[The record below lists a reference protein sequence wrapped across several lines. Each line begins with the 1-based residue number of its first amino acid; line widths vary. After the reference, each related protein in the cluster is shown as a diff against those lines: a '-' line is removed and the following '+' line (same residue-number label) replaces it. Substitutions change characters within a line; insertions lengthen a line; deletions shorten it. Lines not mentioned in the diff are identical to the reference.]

1 MATYRKATDAEK
13 RMCQAVLDDAKAGNA
28 AKTAA
33 RMLIDGDLP
42 IEKGRTAGDAIR
54 SSIEDNLTERAAMI
68 AMSTGCGEDEAM
80 EAARIP
86 DFGSRDNWDV
96 PEAVSSFDSNP
107 SSFGGET
114 ASVSGPEKTSTGAA
128 PIDRATYD
136 MAKGADIEK
145 FETGSYFVSVRKVE
159 PGTECYNKLEDSHY
173 TTDDDRCFIVTGTC
187 GEEWPINGTKLR
199 NKYGLDPDSLRM
211 DEPQSVK
218 VEGGG
223 NEIYAFRANG
233 QHDVQTSWGDVLKAN
248 RDGVGHGKGDMI
260 VSDTPDF
267 SGDVWVVNGEAFV
280 NTYRPA
286 GTAAA
291 VKKLLRERQA
301 KEEDLRRRQEA
312 YAKRVEEQRKQSPE
326 YQRQQREREMIE
338 NNPHSDYARPSVM
351 KCMIHIDTDIDTA
364 EITQELKDAAIDAW
378 KQEHP
383 GKEPTI
389 RDSMP
394 YYRPAVAFYDDTWI
408 MHDAYNAK
416 DYAWEPSLIDGL
428 SDEATL
434 DRDEA
439 IGMAF
444 DYVTDEANAEQMR
457 YGAPYTSRDGERKR
471 YDRKNHETMVYVGG
485 YTRMRFGKAEQVGGY
500 WKSTGKWHD

>member
-28 AKTAA
+28 AKAA
-33 RMLIDGDLP
+33 AQLLIDGDLP
-42 IEKGRTAGDAIR
+42 IEEGRTAGDAIR
-54 SSIEDNLTERAAMI
+54 SSIESNLSERAATI
-68 AMSTGCGEDEAM
+68 AMSTGCSEDEARK
-80 EAARIP
+80 AARTP
-86 DFGSRDNWDV
+86 DFGSKDNWDV

-107 SSFGGET
+107 SSFDEAT
-114 ASVSGPEKTSTGAA
+114 AATPAPDKTATGTA
-128 PIDRATYD
+128 PIDQATYE

-145 FETGSYFVSVRKVE
+145 FEAGSYSVSIRKVE

-218 VEGGG
+218 VKGGG
-223 NEIYAFRANG
+223 SEIYAFRANG

-248 RDGVGHGKGDMI
+248 RDGVGHGRGDMI

-280 NTYRPA
+280 NTYAPV

-291 VKKLLRERQA
+291 VRELRRERQA
-301 KEEDLRRRQEA
+301 KEDDLRRRQET
-312 YAKRVEEQRKQSPE
+312 YAKRIEEQRKQSPE
-326 YQRQQREREMIE
+326 YQRQQRECEMLE
-338 NNPHSDYARPSVM
+338 NNPHSDYARPSVL
-351 KCMIHIDTDIDTA
+351 KCLITIDTDIDTA
-364 EITQELKDAAIDAW
+364 GVTQELKDAAIDAW

-383 GKEPTI
+383 GKEPTR
-389 RDSMP
+389 RDSIP

-416 DYAWEPSLIDGL
+416 DYAWEPSRIDGL

-457 YGAPYTSRDGERKR
+457 YGAPYTARDGERKR

-485 YTRMRFGKAEQVGGY
+485 YTRTRFGKAEQVGGY

>member
-28 AKTAA
+28 AKAA
-33 RMLIDGDLP
+33 AQLLIDGDLP
-42 IEKGRTAGDAIR
+42 IEEGRTAGDAIR
-54 SSIEDNLTERAAMI
+54 SSIESNLSERAATI
-68 AMSTGCGEDEAM
+68 AMSTGCSEDEARKV
-80 EAARIP
+80 ARTP
-86 DFGSRDNWDV
+86 DFGSKDNWDV

-107 SSFGGET
+107 SSFD
-114 ASVSGPEKTSTGAA
+114 GAA
-128 PIDRATYD
+128 AATPEPDKTATGITPIDQATYE

-145 FETGSYFVSVRKVE
+145 FETRGYFVSIRKAE

-187 GEEWPINGTKLR
+187 GEEWPINGTKLKS
-199 NKYGLDPDSLRM
+199 KYGLEPDSVRM
-211 DEPQSVK
+211 GEPQSVK
-218 VEGGG
+218 VKGGG

-267 SGDVWVVNGEAFV
+267 SGDVWVVNGMAFA
-280 NTYRPA
+280 NTYA
-286 GTAAA
+286 TVGTAAA
-291 VKKLLRERQA
+291 VKKLTEERKA
-301 KEEDLRRRQEA
+301 KEEKLRRGWED
-312 YAKRVEEQRKQSPE
+312 YAKRVEERRKQSPE

-338 NNPHSDYARPSVM
+338 NNPHSDYARPSVL
-351 KCMIHIDTDIDTA
+351 KCLIWTDTDIDTA
-364 EITQELKDAAIDAW
+364 GITQELKDAAINAW
-378 KQEHP
+378 KKDHP
-383 GKEPTI
+383 GKEPTA

-394 YYRPAVAFYDDTWI
+394 YYRPTVAFHDDTWM
-408 MHDAYNAK
+408 MHDAYNASE
-416 DYAWEPSLIDGL
+416 WESSRIDGL
-428 SDEATL
+428 SDKATL

-439 IGMAF
+439 LDMSF
-444 DYVTDEANAEQMR
+444 DYVTDPANAEQMR
-457 YGAPYTSRDGERKR
+457 YGTPYTAKDGSTKR

-500 WKSTGKWHD
+500 WKSTGKWYD

>member
-13 RMCQAVLDDAKAGNA
+13 RMCQAVIDDAKAGNA
-28 AKTAA
+28 AKAA
-33 RMLIDGDLP
+33 AQLLIDGDLP
-42 IEKGRTAGDAIR
+42 IEEGRTAGDAIR
-54 SSIEDNLTERAAMI
+54 SSIESNLSERAATI
-68 AMSTGCGEDEAM
+68 AMSTGCSEDEARK
-80 EAARIP
+80 AASTP

-107 SSFGGET
+107 SSFD
-114 ASVSGPEKTSTGAA
+114 GAA
-128 PIDRATYD
+128 AATPEPDKTATGTTPIDQATYE

-145 FETGSYFVSVRKVE
+145 FETRGYFVSIRKAE

-187 GEEWPINGTKLR
+187 GEEWPINGTKLKS
-199 NKYGLDPDSLRM
+199 KYGLEPDSVRM
-211 DEPQSVK
+211 GEPQSVK
-218 VEGGG
+218 VKGGG

-267 SGDVWVVNGEAFV
+267 SGDVWVVNGMAFA
-280 NTYRPA
+280 NTYA
-286 GTAAA
+286 TVGTAAA
-291 VKKLLRERQA
+291 VKKLTEERKA
-301 KEEDLRRRQEA
+301 KEEKLRRGWED
-312 YAKRVEEQRKQSPE
+312 YAKRVEERRKQSPE

-338 NNPHSDYARPSVM
+338 NNPHSDYARPSVL
-351 KCMIHIDTDIDTA
+351 KCLIWTDTDIDTA
-364 EITQELKDAAIDAW
+364 GITQELKDAAIDAW
-378 KQEHP
+378 KKDHP
-383 GKEPTI
+383 GKEPTA

-394 YYRPAVAFYDDTWI
+394 YYRPTVAFHDDTWM
-408 MHDAYNAK
+408 MHDAYNASE
-416 DYAWEPSLIDGL
+416 WESSRIDGL
-428 SDEATL
+428 SDKATL

-439 IGMAF
+439 LNMSF
-444 DYVTDEANAEQMR
+444 DYVTDPANAEQMR
-457 YGAPYTSRDGERKR
+457 YGAPYTARDGSTKR

-500 WKSTGKWHD
+500 WKSTGKWYD

>member
-28 AKTAA
+28 AKAA
-33 RMLIDGDLP
+33 AQLLIDGDLP
-42 IEKGRTAGDAIR
+42 IEEGRTAGDAIR
-54 SSIEDNLTERAAMI
+54 SSIESNLSERAATI
-68 AMSTGCGEDEAM
+68 AMSTGCSEDEARK
-80 EAARIP
+80 AARTP
-86 DFGSRDNWDV
+86 DFGSKDNWDV

-107 SSFGGET
+107 SSFDGAAAAT
-114 ASVSGPEKTSTGAA
+114 PEPDKTSTGTA
-128 PIDRATYD
+128 PIDQATYE

-145 FETGSYFVSVRKVE
+145 FEAGSYSVSIRKVE

-223 NEIYAFRANG
+223 SEIYAFRANG

-248 RDGVGHGKGDMI
+248 RDGVGHGRGDMI

-280 NTYRPA
+280 NTYAPV

-291 VKKLLRERQA
+291 VRELRRERQA
-301 KEEDLRRRQEA
+301 KEDDLRRRQET
-312 YAKRVEEQRKQSPE
+312 YAKRIEEQRKQSPE
-326 YQRQQREREMIE
+326 YQRQQREREMLE
-338 NNPHSDYARPSVM
+338 NNPHSDYARPSVL
-351 KCMIHIDTDIDTA
+351 KCLITIDTDIDTA
-364 EITQELKDAAIDAW
+364 GVTQELKDAAIDAW

-383 GKEPTI
+383 GKEPTR
-389 RDSMP
+389 RDSIP

-416 DYAWEPSLIDGL
+416 DYAWEPSRIDGL

-457 YGAPYTSRDGERKR
+457 YGAPYTARDGERKR
-471 YDRKNHETMVYVGG
+471 YDRKNHETMIYVGG

>member
-28 AKTAA
+28 AKAA
-33 RMLIDGDLP
+33 AQLLIDGDLP
-42 IEKGRTAGDAIR
+42 IEEGRTAGDAIR
-54 SSIEDNLTERAAMI
+54 SSIESNLSERAATI
-68 AMSTGCGEDEAM
+68 AMSTGCSEDEARK
-80 EAARIP
+80 AASTP
-86 DFGSRDNWDV
+86 DFGSKDNWDV

-107 SSFGGET
+107 SSFD
-114 ASVSGPEKTSTGAA
+114 GAA
-128 PIDRATYD
+128 AATPEPDKTATGTTPIDQATYE

-145 FETGSYFVSVRKVE
+145 FETRGYFVSIRKAE

-187 GEEWPINGTKLR
+187 GEEWPINGTKLKS
-199 NKYGLDPDSLRM
+199 KYGLEPDSVRM
-211 DEPQSVK
+211 GEPQSVK
-218 VEGGG
+218 VKGGG

-267 SGDVWVVNGEAFV
+267 SGDVWVVNGMAFA
-280 NTYRPA
+280 NTYA
-286 GTAAA
+286 TVGTAAA
-291 VKKLLRERQA
+291 VKKLTEERKA
-301 KEEDLRRRQEA
+301 KEEKLRRGWED
-312 YAKRVEEQRKQSPE
+312 YAKRVEERRKQSPE

-338 NNPHSDYARPSVM
+338 NNPHSDYARPSVL
-351 KCMIHIDTDIDTA
+351 KCLIWTDTDIDTA
-364 EITQELKDAAIDAW
+364 GITQELKDAAINAW
-378 KQEHP
+378 KKDHP
-383 GKEPTI
+383 GKEPTA

-394 YYRPAVAFYDDTWI
+394 YYRPTVAFHDDTWM
-408 MHDAYNAK
+408 MHDAYNASE
-416 DYAWEPSLIDGL
+416 WESSRIDGL
-428 SDEATL
+428 SDKATL

-439 IGMAF
+439 LDMSF
-444 DYVTDEANAEQMR
+444 DYVTDPANAEQMR
-457 YGAPYTSRDGERKR
+457 YGTPYTAKDGSTKR

-500 WKSTGKWHD
+500 WKSTGKWYD

>member
-28 AKTAA
+28 AKAA
-33 RMLIDGDLP
+33 AQLLIDGDLP
-42 IEKGRTAGDAIR
+42 IEEGRTAGDAIR
-54 SSIEDNLTERAAMI
+54 SSIESNLSERAATI
-68 AMSTGCGEDEAM
+68 AMSTGCSEDEARK
-80 EAARIP
+80 AARTP
-86 DFGSRDNWDV
+86 DFGSKDNWDV

-107 SSFGGET
+107 SSFDEAT
-114 ASVSGPEKTSTGAA
+114 AATPEPDKTATGTA
-128 PIDRATYD
+128 PIDQATYE

-145 FETGSYFVSVRKVE
+145 FETRSYFVSIRKVE

-173 TTDDDRCFIVTGTC
+173 TTDEDRCYIVTGTC
-187 GEEWPINGTKLR
+187 GEEWPINATKLQ
-199 NKYGLDPDSLRM
+199 NKYGLDPDSMQTGER
-211 DEPQSVK
+211 QSVK

-248 RDGVGHGKGDMI
+248 RDGIGHGKGDMI

-267 SGDVWVVNGEAFV
+267 SGDVWVVNGMAFA
-280 NTYRPA
+280 NTYA
-286 GTAAA
+286 TVGTAAA
-291 VKKLLRERQA
+291 VKKLTEERKA
-301 KEEDLRRRQEA
+301 KEEKLRRGWED
-312 YAKRVEEQRKQSPE
+312 YAKRVEERRKQSPE

-338 NNPHSDYARPSVM
+338 NNPHSDYARPSVL
-351 KCMIHIDTDIDTA
+351 KCLIWTDTDIDTA
-364 EITQELKDAAIDAW
+364 GITQELKDAAIDAW
-378 KQEHP
+378 KKDHP
-383 GKEPTI
+383 GKEPTT

-394 YYRPAVAFYDDTWI
+394 YYRPTVAFHDDTWM

-416 DYAWEPSLIDGL
+416 EWESSRIDGL
-428 SDEATL
+428 SDNATL

-439 IGMAF
+439 LNMSF
-444 DYVTDEANAEQMR
+444 DYVTDPANAEQMR
-457 YGAPYTSRDGERKR
+457 YGAPYTARDGSTKR

-500 WKSTGKWHD
+500 WKSTGKWYD

>member
-28 AKTAA
+28 AKAA
-33 RMLIDGDLP
+33 AQLLIDGDLP
-42 IEKGRTAGDAIR
+42 IEEGRTAGDAIR
-54 SSIEDNLTERAAMI
+54 SSIESNLSERAATI
-68 AMSTGCGEDEAM
+68 AMSTGCSEDEARK
-80 EAARIP
+80 AARTP
-86 DFGSRDNWDV
+86 DFGSKDNWDV

-107 SSFGGET
+107 SSFDGAAAT
-114 ASVSGPEKTSTGAA
+114 TPEPDKTSTGTA
-128 PIDRATYD
+128 PIDQATYE

-145 FETGSYFVSVRKVE
+145 FETRGYFVSIRKAE

-187 GEEWPINGTKLR
+187 GEEWPINGTKLKS
-199 NKYGLDPDSLRM
+199 KYGLEPDSVRM
-211 DEPQSVK
+211 GEPQSVK
-218 VEGGG
+218 VKGGG

-267 SGDVWVVNGEAFV
+267 SGDVWVVNGMAFA
-280 NTYRPA
+280 NTYA
-286 GTAAA
+286 TVGTAAA
-291 VKKLLRERQA
+291 VKKLTEERKA
-301 KEEDLRRRQEA
+301 KEEKLRRGWED
-312 YAKRVEEQRKQSPE
+312 YAKRVEERRKQSPE

-338 NNPHSDYARPSVM
+338 NNPHSDYARPSVL
-351 KCMIHIDTDIDTA
+351 KCLIWTDTDIDTA
-364 EITQELKDAAIDAW
+364 GITQELKDAAINAW
-378 KQEHP
+378 KKDHP
-383 GKEPTI
+383 GKEPTA

-394 YYRPAVAFYDDTWI
+394 YYRPTVAFHDDTWM
-408 MHDAYNAK
+408 MHDAYNASE
-416 DYAWEPSLIDGL
+416 WESSRIDGL
-428 SDEATL
+428 SDKATL

-439 IGMAF
+439 LDMSF
-444 DYVTDEANAEQMR
+444 DYVTDPANAEQMR
-457 YGAPYTSRDGERKR
+457 YGTPYTAKDGSTKR

-500 WKSTGKWHD
+500 WKSTGKWYD

>member
-1 MATYRKATDAEK
+1 MATYRKVTDAEK
-13 RMCQAVLDDAKAGNA
+13 RMCRAVLDDAKAGNA
-28 AKTAA
+28 AKVAA
-33 RMLIDGDLP
+33 QLLIDGDLP
-42 IEKGRTAGDAIR
+42 IEEGRTAGDAIR
-54 SSIEDNLTERAAMI
+54 SSIEDSLTERAATI
-68 AMSTGCGEDEAM
+68 AMSTGCGEDEAR

-96 PEAVSSFDSNP
+96 PEAVSSFDSDP

-114 ASVSGPEKTSTGAA
+114 AAVSEPEKTSTGAA
-128 PIDRATYD
+128 PIDRETYD

-145 FETGSYFVSVRKVE
+145 FEAGSYFVSIRKVE

-173 TTDDDRCFIVTGTC
+173 TTDSDRCFIVTGTC
-187 GEEWPINGTKLR
+187 GEEWPINGAKLR
-199 NKYGLDPDSLRM
+199 SKYGLDPDSIKM
-211 DEPQSVK
+211 NDKQAVK
-218 VEGGG
+218 VRGGG

-248 RDGVGHGKGDMI
+248 RDGVGHGRGDMI

-280 NTYRPA
+280 NTYAPV

-291 VKKLLRERQA
+291 VRKLMEEEKA
-301 KEEDLRRRQEA
+301 KEEELRRRQEA

-338 NNPHSDYARPSVM
+338 NNPHSDYARPSVL
-351 KCMIHIDTDIDTA
+351 KCLIDIDTDIDTA
-364 EITQELKDAAIDAW
+364 GVTQELKDAAIDAW

-383 GKEPTI
+383 GKEPTR

-394 YYRPAVAFYDDTWI
+394 YYRPAVAFYDDTWM

-416 DYAWEPSLIDGL
+416 DYAWEPSRIDGL

-457 YGAPYTSRDGERKR
+457 YGAPYTARDGERKR

>member
-28 AKTAA
+28 AKAA
-33 RMLIDGDLP
+33 AQLLIDGDLP
-42 IEKGRTAGDAIR
+42 IEEGRTAGDAIR
-54 SSIEDNLTERAAMI
+54 SSIESNLSERAATI
-68 AMSTGCGEDEAM
+68 AMSTGCSEDEARKV
-80 EAARIP
+80 ARTP
-86 DFGSRDNWDV
+86 DFGSSDNWDV

-107 SSFGGET
+107 SSFAVAAAAT
-114 ASVSGPEKTSTGAA
+114 PEPDKTVTGTA
-128 PIDRATYD
+128 PIDQATYE

-145 FETGSYFVSVRKVE
+145 FETRGYFVSIRKAE

-199 NKYGLDPDSLRM
+199 DKYGLEPDSVRM
-211 DEPQSVK
+211 GEPQSVK
-218 VEGGG
+218 VKGGG

-267 SGDVWVVNGEAFV
+267 SGDVWVVNGMAFA
-280 NTYRPA
+280 NTYA
-286 GTAAA
+286 TVGTAAA
-291 VKKLLRERQA
+291 VKKLTEERKA
-301 KEEDLRRRQEA
+301 KEEKLRRGWED
-312 YAKRVEEQRKQSPE
+312 YAKRVEERRKQSPE

-338 NNPHSDYARPSVM
+338 NNPHSDYARPSVL
-351 KCMIHIDTDIDTA
+351 KCLIWTDTDIDTA
-364 EITQELKDAAIDAW
+364 GITQELKDAAINAW
-378 KQEHP
+378 KKDHP
-383 GKEPTI
+383 GKEPTA

-394 YYRPAVAFYDDTWI
+394 YYRPTVAFHDDTWM
-408 MHDAYNAK
+408 MHDAYNASE
-416 DYAWEPSLIDGL
+416 WESSRIDGL
-428 SDEATL
+428 SDKATL

-439 IGMAF
+439 LDMSF
-444 DYVTDEANAEQMR
+444 DYVTDPANAEQMR
-457 YGAPYTSRDGERKR
+457 YGTPYTAKDGSTKR

-500 WKSTGKWHD
+500 WKSTGKWYD

>member
-28 AKTAA
+28 AKAA
-33 RMLIDGDLP
+33 AQLLIDGDLP
-42 IEKGRTAGDAIR
+42 IEEGRTAGDAIR
-54 SSIEDNLTERAAMI
+54 SSIESNLSERAATI
-68 AMSTGCGEDEAM
+68 AMSTGCSEDEARK
-80 EAARIP
+80 AARTP
-86 DFGSRDNWDV
+86 DFGSKDNWDV

-107 SSFGGET
+107 SSFDEAT
-114 ASVSGPEKTSTGAA
+114 AATPEPDKTATGTA
-128 PIDRATYD
+128 PIDQATYE

-145 FETGSYFVSVRKVE
+145 FEAGSYSVSIRKVE

-223 NEIYAFRANG
+223 SEIYAFRANG

-248 RDGVGHGKGDMI
+248 RDGVGHGRGDMI

-280 NTYRPA
+280 NTYAPV

-291 VKKLLRERQA
+291 VRELRRERQA
-301 KEEDLRRRQEA
+301 KEDDLRRRQET
-312 YAKRVEEQRKQSPE
+312 YAKRIEEQRKQSPE
-326 YQRQQREREMIE
+326 YQRQQREREMLE
-338 NNPHSDYARPSVM
+338 NNPHSDYARPSVL
-351 KCMIHIDTDIDTA
+351 KCLITIDTDIDTA
-364 EITQELKDAAIDAW
+364 GVTQELKDAAIDAW

-383 GKEPTI
+383 GKEPTR
-389 RDSMP
+389 RDSIP

-416 DYAWEPSLIDGL
+416 DYAWEPSRIDGL

-457 YGAPYTSRDGERKR
+457 YGAPYTARDGERKR
-471 YDRKNHETMVYVGG
+471 YDRKNHETMIYVGG

>member
-28 AKTAA
+28 AKAA
-33 RMLIDGDLP
+33 AQLLIDGDLP
-42 IEKGRTAGDAIR
+42 IEEGRTAGDAIR
-54 SSIEDNLTERAAMI
+54 SSIESNLSERAATI
-68 AMSTGCGEDEAM
+68 AMSTGCSEDEARK
-80 EAARIP
+80 AARTP
-86 DFGSRDNWDV
+86 DFGSKDNWDV

-107 SSFGGET
+107 SSFDEAAAATPEPDKT
-114 ASVSGPEKTSTGAA
+114 ATGTA
-128 PIDRATYD
+128 PIDQATYE

-145 FETGSYFVSVRKVE
+145 FEAGSYSVSIRKVE

-223 NEIYAFRANG
+223 SEIYAFRANG

-248 RDGVGHGKGDMI
+248 RDGVGHGRGDMI

-280 NTYRPA
+280 NTYAPV

-291 VKKLLRERQA
+291 VRELRRERQA
-301 KEEDLRRRQEA
+301 KEDDLRRRQEA

-326 YQRQQREREMIE
+326 YQRQQREREMLE
-338 NNPHSDYARPSVM
+338 NNPHSDYARPSVL
-351 KCMIHIDTDIDTA
+351 KCLITIDTDIDTA
-364 EITQELKDAAIDAW
+364 GVTQELKDAAIDAW

-383 GKEPTI
+383 GKEPTR

-416 DYAWEPSLIDGL
+416 DYAWEPSRIDGL

-457 YGAPYTSRDGERKR
+457 YGAPYTARDGERKR
-471 YDRKNHETMVYVGG
+471 YDRKNQETMIYVGG

>member
-28 AKTAA
+28 AKAAA
-33 RMLIDGDLP
+33 RLLIDGDLP
-42 IEKGRTAGDAIR
+42 IEEGRTAGDAIR
-54 SSIEDNLTERAAMI
+54 SSIESNLSERAATI
-68 AMSTGCGEDEAM
+68 AMSTGCSEDEARK
-80 EAARIP
+80 AARTP
-86 DFGSRDNWDV
+86 DFGSKDNWDV

-107 SSFGGET
+107 SSFD
-114 ASVSGPEKTSTGAA
+114 GAA
-128 PIDRATYD
+128 AATPEPDKTATGTTPIDQATYE

-145 FETGSYFVSVRKVE
+145 FETRGYFVSIRKAE

-187 GEEWPINGTKLR
+187 GEEWPINGTKLKS
-199 NKYGLDPDSLRM
+199 KYGLEPDSVRM
-211 DEPQSVK
+211 GEPQSVK
-218 VEGGG
+218 VKGGG

-267 SGDVWVVNGEAFV
+267 SGDVWVVNGMAFA
-280 NTYRPA
+280 NTYA
-286 GTAAA
+286 TVGTAAA
-291 VKKLLRERQA
+291 VKKLTEERKA
-301 KEEDLRRRQEA
+301 KEEKLRRGWED
-312 YAKRVEEQRKQSPE
+312 YAKRVEERRKQSPE

-338 NNPHSDYARPSVM
+338 NNPHSDYARPSVL
-351 KCMIHIDTDIDTA
+351 KCLIWTDTDIDTA
-364 EITQELKDAAIDAW
+364 GITQELKDAAINAW
-378 KQEHP
+378 KKDHP
-383 GKEPTI
+383 GKEPTA

-394 YYRPAVAFYDDTWI
+394 YYRPTVAFHDDTWM
-408 MHDAYNAK
+408 MHDAYNASE
-416 DYAWEPSLIDGL
+416 WESSRIDGL
-428 SDEATL
+428 SDKATL

-439 IGMAF
+439 LDMSF
-444 DYVTDEANAEQMR
+444 DYVTDPANAEQMR
-457 YGAPYTSRDGERKR
+457 YGTPYTAKDGSTKR

-500 WKSTGKWHD
+500 WKSTGKWYD

>member
-28 AKTAA
+28 AKAA
-33 RMLIDGDLP
+33 AQLLIDGDLP
-42 IEKGRTAGDAIR
+42 IEEGRTAGDAIR
-54 SSIEDNLTERAAMI
+54 SSIESNLSERAATI
-68 AMSTGCGEDEAM
+68 AMSTGCSEDEARK
-80 EAARIP
+80 AARTP
-86 DFGSRDNWDV
+86 DFGSKDNWDV

-107 SSFGGET
+107 SSFDGAAAT
-114 ASVSGPEKTSTGAA
+114 TPEPDKTSTGTA
-128 PIDRATYD
+128 PIDQATYE

-145 FETGSYFVSVRKVE
+145 FETRGYFVSIRKAE

-187 GEEWPINGTKLR
+187 GEEWPINGTKLKS
-199 NKYGLDPDSLRM
+199 KYGLEPDSVRM
-211 DEPQSVK
+211 GEPQSVK
-218 VEGGG
+218 VKGGG

-267 SGDVWVVNGEAFV
+267 SGDVWVVNGMAFA
-280 NTYRPA
+280 NTYA
-286 GTAAA
+286 TVGTAAA
-291 VKKLLRERQA
+291 VKKLTEERKA
-301 KEEDLRRRQEA
+301 KEEKLRRGWED
-312 YAKRVEEQRKQSPE
+312 YAKRVEERRKQSPE

-338 NNPHSDYARPSVM
+338 NNPHSDYARPSVL
-351 KCMIHIDTDIDTA
+351 KCLIWTDTDIDTA
-364 EITQELKDAAIDAW
+364 GITQELKDAAIDAW
-378 KQEHP
+378 KKDHP
-383 GKEPTI
+383 GKEPTV

-394 YYRPAVAFYDDTWI
+394 YYRPTVAFHDDTWM
-408 MHDAYNAK
+408 MHDAYNASE
-416 DYAWEPSLIDGL
+416 WESSRIDGL
-428 SDEATL
+428 SDKATL

-439 IGMAF
+439 LDMSF
-444 DYVTDEANAEQMR
+444 DYVTDPANAEQMR
-457 YGAPYTSRDGERKR
+457 YGTPYTAKDGSTKR

-500 WKSTGKWHD
+500 WKSTGKWYD

>member
-28 AKTAA
+28 AKAA
-33 RMLIDGDLP
+33 AQLLIDGDLP
-42 IEKGRTAGDAIR
+42 IEEGRTAGDAIR
-54 SSIEDNLTERAAMI
+54 SSIESNLSERAATI
-68 AMSTGCGEDEAM
+68 AMSTGCSEDEAM
-80 EAARIP
+80 KVARTP
-86 DFGSRDNWDV
+86 DFGSSDNWDV

-107 SSFGGET
+107 SSFDGATVATPEL
-114 ASVSGPEKTSTGAA
+114 EKTSTGTA
-128 PIDRATYD
+128 PIDQATYE

-145 FETGSYFVSVRKVE
+145 FETRGYFVSIRKAE

-199 NKYGLDPDSLRM
+199 DKYGIEPDSLRM
-211 DEPQSVK
+211 GEPQSVK
-218 VEGGG
+218 VKGGG

-248 RDGVGHGKGDMI
+248 RDGIGHGKGDMI

-267 SGDVWVVNGEAFV
+267 SGDVWVVNGMAFA
-280 NTYRPA
+280 NTYA
-286 GTAAA
+286 TVGTAAA
-291 VKKLLRERQA
+291 VKKLMEEEKA
-301 KEEDLRRRQEA
+301 KEEKLRRGREE
-312 YAKRVEEQRKQSPE
+312 YAKRVEERRKQSPE

-338 NNPHSDYARPSVM
+338 NNPHSDYARPSVL
-351 KCMIHIDTDIDTA
+351 KCLIRTDTDIDTA
-364 EITQELKDAAIDAW
+364 GITQELKDAAIDAW
-378 KQEHP
+378 KKDHP
-383 GKEPTI
+383 GKEPTA

-394 YYRPAVAFYDDTWI
+394 YYRPTVAFHDDTWM

-416 DYAWEPSLIDGL
+416 EWESSRIDGL
-428 SDEATL
+428 SDKATL

-439 IGMAF
+439 LNMSF
-444 DYVTDEANAEQMR
+444 DYVTDPANAEQMR
-457 YGAPYTSRDGERKR
+457 YGTPYTARDGSTKR

-500 WKSTGKWHD
+500 WKSTGKWCD

>member
-28 AKTAA
+28 AKAAA
-33 RMLIDGDLP
+33 RLLIDGDLP
-42 IEKGRTAGDAIR
+42 IEEGRTAGDAIR
-54 SSIEDNLTERAAMI
+54 SSIESNLSERAATI
-68 AMSTGCGEDEAM
+68 AMSTGCSEDEARK
-80 EAARIP
+80 AARTP
-86 DFGSRDNWDV
+86 DFGSKDNWDV

-107 SSFGGET
+107 SSFDGAAAT
-114 ASVSGPEKTSTGAA
+114 TPEPDKTSTGTA
-128 PIDRATYD
+128 PIDQATYE

-145 FETGSYFVSVRKVE
+145 FETRGYFVSIRKAE

-187 GEEWPINGTKLR
+187 GEEWPINGTKLKS
-199 NKYGLDPDSLRM
+199 KYGLEPDSVRM
-211 DEPQSVK
+211 GEPQSVK
-218 VEGGG
+218 VKGGG

-267 SGDVWVVNGEAFV
+267 SGDVWVVNGMAFA
-280 NTYRPA
+280 NTYA
-286 GTAAA
+286 TVGTAAA
-291 VKKLLRERQA
+291 VKKLTEERKA
-301 KEEDLRRRQEA
+301 KEEKLRRGWED
-312 YAKRVEEQRKQSPE
+312 YAKRVEERRKQSPE

-338 NNPHSDYARPSVM
+338 NNPHSDYARPSVL
-351 KCMIHIDTDIDTA
+351 KCLIWTDTDIDTA
-364 EITQELKDAAIDAW
+364 GITQELKDAAINAW
-378 KQEHP
+378 KKDHP
-383 GKEPTI
+383 GKEPTA

-394 YYRPAVAFYDDTWI
+394 YYRPTVAFHDDTWM
-408 MHDAYNAK
+408 MHDAYNASE
-416 DYAWEPSLIDGL
+416 WESSRIDGL
-428 SDEATL
+428 SDKATL

-439 IGMAF
+439 LDMSF
-444 DYVTDEANAEQMR
+444 DYVTDPANAEQMR
-457 YGAPYTSRDGERKR
+457 YGTPYTAKDGSTKR

-500 WKSTGKWHD
+500 WKSTGKWYD

>member
-13 RMCQAVLDDAKAGNA
+13 RMCRAVLDDAKAGNA
-28 AKTAA
+28 AKAA
-33 RMLIDGDLP
+33 AQLLIDGDLP
-42 IEKGRTAGDAIR
+42 IEEGRTAGDAIR
-54 SSIEDNLTERAAMI
+54 SSIESNLSERAATI
-68 AMSTGCGEDEAM
+68 AMSTGCGEDEARD
-80 EAARIP
+80 AARIP

-96 PEAVSSFDSNP
+96 PEAVSSFDSDH

-114 ASVSGPEKTSTGAA
+114 ASVSESEKTSTGAD

-145 FETGSYFVSVRKVE
+145 FEAGSYSVSIRKVE

-199 NKYGLDPDSLRM
+199 SKYGLDPDSLRM

-223 NEIYAFRANG
+223 SEIYAFRANG

-248 RDGVGHGKGDMI
+248 RDGVGHGRGDMI

-280 NTYRPA
+280 NTYAPV

-291 VKKLLRERQA
+291 VRELRRERQA

-326 YQRQQREREMIE
+326 YQRQQREREMLE

-364 EITQELKDAAIDAW
+364 GVTQELKDAAIDAW

-383 GKEPTI
+383 GKEPTR

-416 DYAWEPSLIDGL
+416 DYAWEPSRIDGL

-457 YGAPYTSRDGERKR
+457 YGAPYTARDGERKR

-485 YTRMRFGKAEQVGGY
+485 YTRMRFGKVEQVGGY

>member
-28 AKTAA
+28 AKAA
-33 RMLIDGDLP
+33 AQLLIDGDLP
-42 IEKGRTAGDAIR
+42 IEEGRTAGDAIR
-54 SSIEDNLTERAAMI
+54 SSIESNLSERAATI
-68 AMSTGCGEDEAM
+68 AMSTGCSEDEARKV
-80 EAARIP
+80 ARTP
-86 DFGSRDNWDV
+86 DFGSSDNWYV

-107 SSFGGET
+107 SSFAVAAAATPEPDKT
-114 ASVSGPEKTSTGAA
+114 ATGTA
-128 PIDRATYD
+128 PIDQATYE

-145 FETGSYFVSVRKVE
+145 FETRGYFVSIRKAE

-199 NKYGLDPDSLRM
+199 DKYGLDPDSLQM
-211 DEPQSVK
+211 GEPQSVK
-218 VEGGG
+218 VKGGG

-248 RDGVGHGKGDMI
+248 RDGIGHGKGDMI

-267 SGDVWVVNGEAFV
+267 SGDVWVVNGMAFA
-280 NTYRPA
+280 NTYA
-286 GTAAA
+286 TVGTAAA
-291 VKKLLRERQA
+291 VKKLMDERKA
-301 KEEDLRRRQEA
+301 KEEKLRRGWAE
-312 YAKRVEEQRKQSPE
+312 YAKRVEERRKQSPE

-338 NNPHSDYARPSVM
+338 NNPHSDYARPSVL
-351 KCMIHIDTDIDTA
+351 KCLIWTDTDIDTA
-364 EITQELKDAAIDAW
+364 GITQELKDAAIDAW
-378 KQEHP
+378 KKDHP
-383 GKEPTI
+383 GKEPTV

-394 YYRPAVAFYDDTWI
+394 YYRPTVAFHDDTWM
-408 MHDAYNAK
+408 MHDAYNASE
-416 DYAWEPSLIDGL
+416 WESSRIDGL
-428 SDEATL
+428 SDKATL

-439 IGMAF
+439 LNMSF
-444 DYVTDEANAEQMR
+444 DYVTDPANAEQMR
-457 YGAPYTSRDGERKR
+457 YGAPYTARDGSTKR

-500 WKSTGKWHD
+500 WKSTGKWYD

>member
-28 AKTAA
+28 AKAA
-33 RMLIDGDLP
+33 AQLIIDGDLP
-42 IEKGRTAGDAIR
+42 IEEGRTAGDAIR
-54 SSIEDNLTERAAMI
+54 SSIESNLSERAAEI
-68 AMSTGCGEDEAM
+68 AMSTGCGEDEARK
-80 EAARIP
+80 AASTP
-86 DFGSRDNWDV
+86 DFGSKDNWDV
-96 PEAVSSFDSNP
+96 PEAVSSFDSDP
-107 SSFGGET
+107 SSFDGATVATPE
-114 ASVSGPEKTSTGAA
+114 PEKTSTGAA
-128 PIDRATYD
+128 PIDQATYE

-145 FETGSYFVSVRKVE
+145 FETRGYFVSIRKAE

-199 NKYGLDPDSLRM
+199 DKYGVDPDSLRM
-211 DEPQSVK
+211 GEPQSVK
-218 VEGGG
+218 VKGGG

-267 SGDVWVVNGEAFV
+267 SGDVWVVNGMAFA
-280 NTYRPA
+280 NTYA
-286 GTAAA
+286 TVGTAAA
-291 VKKLLRERQA
+291 VKKLMEEEKA
-301 KEEDLRRRQEA
+301 KEEKIRRGWEE

-338 NNPHSDYARPSVM
+338 NNPHSDYARPSVL
-351 KCMIHIDTDIDTA
+351 KCLIWADTDIDA
-364 EITQELKDAAIDAW
+364 AGITQELKDAAIDAW
-378 KQEHP
+378 KKDHP
-383 GKEPTI
+383 GKEPTA

-394 YYRPAVAFYDDTWI
+394 YYRPTVAFHDDTWM

-416 DYAWEPSLIDGL
+416 EWESSRIDGL
-428 SDEATL
+428 SDKATL

-439 IGMAF
+439 LDMSF
-444 DYVTDEANAEQMR
+444 DYVTDPANAEQMR
-457 YGAPYTSRDGERKR
+457 YGAPYTARDGSTKR

-500 WKSTGKWHD
+500 WKSTGKWYD